1 MRKKPNILIIDDD
14 KDFVYNMRDILQ
26 EEGYTADTADN
37 GQAAVKLCGEK
48 LFDLI
53 LVDIKLPDMT
63 GLELI
68 ERLSLQAQGT
78 EYIVIT
84 GYASIESAVEAVRK
98 KDIVSYETKPVDMN
112 SILSLIR
119 QVMERRAVEE
129 QLRESE
135 GKFRSVFEGAVDG
148 ILAADAETMKIKFA
162 NPAIC
167 RFLGYEEKELVNMG
181 VNDIHPKGSLKHVTE
196 AFKKQVKGE
205 IAIAED
211 MPCLRKNGKVIFA
224 DIGSRPIRMGG
235 RLLNVGFF
243 RDVTDRKKMNEEIL
257 KAQKLESLGI
267 LTGGIA
273 HDFNNMLTVIIT
285 SVFSMKTEIK
295 PEGDAF
301 EALGRIEKAA
311 LRAKGLTQQLLT
323 FSKAGVP
330 IKESASIAALIKE
343 SADFALS
350 GSNVKCKFR
359 IPGNLWD
366 AEVDKGQMQ
375 QVMNN
380 LIINAEQSMP
390 KGGVINLSAENVD
403 AGTCREI
410 ALKEGKYVKLS
421 VNDNGKGIP
430 EENLS
435 RIFDPFFTTKEKGSG
450 MGLSAAYSII
460 KKHNGYIRVESK
472 EGTGTTFYIY
482 IPAMEN
488 RPVDPGSYAPK
499 KNSAGKIR
507 ILLMDDEEQIRQATG
522 CILRSLGYEAELA
535 ADGLEAVELYSRA
548 KRSGNPFDAVIM
560 DLTIPGGMGG
570 RDAIKE
576 LIKIEAEVRAIASSG
591 YSNDPIMSEYGKYG
605 FKGVVAKPYT
615 GEELSNAILKVMK

>member
-1 MRKKPNILIIDDD
+1 
-14 KDFVYNMRDILQ
+14 
-26 EEGYTADTADN
+26 
-37 GQAAVKLCGEK
+37 
-48 LFDLI
+48 
-53 LVDIKLPDMT
+53 
-63 GLELI
+63 
-68 ERLSLQAQGT
+68 
-78 EYIVIT
+78 
-84 GYASIESAVEAVRK
+84 
-98 KDIVSYETKPVDMN
+98 MN